1 MNLRAFARWVL
12 PGLLAM
18 ALLLS
23 SPGAISKTKN
33 GKENAPEKSEKS
45 EKEEGSA
52 TIQRVPN
59 NVYENLR
66 NNVSS
71 IDYYTTNYGIFGL
84 NILQNRAGGV
94 WPRGS
99 STPYIFGGGIWF
111 GARKTARDSSGQVI
125 KAADGSDSLRK
136 MAVISYNPNSGASW
150 MVPGRVGPDYKKSP
164 VNNSAQGI
172 NNNRIYFSTDYNKV
186 DGTPFD
192 NRDKLAGGA
201 NWPIWDT
208 RPGDSLKVNRYFG
221 EYVEEPGQR
230 NVSTYTK
237 GPAIISGEDVFTTY
251 KDTDLSRY
259 EISRLVAQRAGYPI
273 GIQVEQTDYTWGF
286 GDYANFMFIKYL
298 IINKSSDTLL
308 NCWMAPAMDMDIGQ
322 AGNDRTKIVIPDKLQ
337 DTLNL
342 AIQWS
347 ETEPQRYGY
356 IGFDF
361 LESPAVDSLN
371 FVRTDKRVYSGP
383 EQLGLKTFRNWTIQN
398 DPRTPEERYDFM
410 ADPARDIDTG
420 PGDKRFLMS
429 TGPFNLRP
437 GDTARVVVGIMFAYG
452 ASTPPTGTPQ
462 DMRQLL
468 ELDNFAQ
475 GVYDNNFLAPV
486 PPDQATLSWSPL
498 NNGVKLTWDERSER
512 SVDYQERGLDFRGYV
527 IQRQRRGSP
536 NATIP
541 KDTTAGWNLN
551 WKTIGTFIIP
561 AMPDS
566 ATRLIAA
573 RRNDL
578 SLLGAWARMPEL
590 IDTAAGKPGVIYAYP
605 VYRYDTLK
613 RPAHDG
619 FPELTDTIVRSPLP
633 VDTVLGVREPT
644 PANPPFIA
652 YSGFNFD
659 PYNDRDVA
667 VRDRVR
673 DVIVAI
679 MDSVTNGHTFTD
691 VGDDNRDGK
700 VTENSVDLSQNEK
713 LINNVFYYYRLLAY
727 DAGSVEDRTPQKI
740 NSGIDGLNI
749 VRATPEAPA
758 AGFPPSV
765 QTVSETGL
773 GGIHNFRLAVL
784 DDDRLGQMFGGDTL
798 EFEFQPT
805 DLSRLASGGNIFLPY
820 WYISE
825 VIVRRRSTGE
835 ELTRFFINYNNNF
848 ADRSDSIGTFGAN
861 QLQSLPLDS
870 TFVTYRRSPDS
881 ADFNNARKV
890 RAVYNNSFIS
900 SPDQL
905 VYETTPIYKATF
917 GINFDY
923 SFIQFG
929 DSLRFG
935 KFGDTL
941 TPYQRPLEPFT
952 NPQSNINLVAR
963 AQLVGQRFTGAT
975 TYNVAQIR
983 PPSIGQVKLK
993 VEFGPGGVETL
1004 VVEDRK
1010 DTQYTFTD
1018 VPYLTVSVKN
1028 VAEYKRAVVK
1038 QDGTID
1044 SVAISYDYMFP
1055 ADPLAQAKGDTTKE
1069 TNIPLARLIEP
1080 GYHGLYAYGWVNRP
1094 ADSPGRANRLKR
1106 NDYLVTEVGA
1116 SAGTPVG
1123 TAGRYYLPSTDGKG
1137 NTINFTHR
1145 LLVNGAEI
1153 LIDGAGM
1160 GSYTA
1165 NFNSLDLPPDNPTP
1179 DEFAAGE
1186 SFIVDFTGG
1195 ALGLPQ
1201 PGAKAL
1207 VAITQ
1212 PVVPLIDSATGRDYT
1227 DNLLEQ
1233 ITVVPNPYLIDHIGQ
1248 LSTGNRLLYFTRL
1261 PEICTIQ
1268 IYTSAGELLRTIEHR
1283 ASLENGRVAVDAYD
1297 MLTKAGRQVQ
1307 SQLLIAR
1314 ITTPNGAETI
1324 KKFAVVVG
1332 GFRILSR

>member
-23 SPGAISKTKN
+23 SPGAISKTKD

-45 EKEEGSA
+45 EKEGETP

-66 NNVSS
+66 NNVSR

-111 GARKTARDSSGQVI
+111 GVQKVARDTSGQVI

-136 MAVISYNPNSGASW
+136 MSVISYNPNSGASW
-150 MVPGRVGPDYKKSP
+150 MVPGRVGKDYKKSP
-164 VNNSAQGI
+164 VDNSAQGI

-192 NRDKLAGGA
+192 NRDKLAGGV

-221 EYVEEPGQR
+221 EYVEDVTQR
-230 NVSTYTK
+230 NISTYTK
-237 GPAIISGEDVFTTY
+237 GPAIISGEDVFSTY

-273 GIQVEQTDYTWGF
+273 GIQVEQTDYSWGF
-286 GDYANFMFIKYL
+286 GDYANFMFLKYL

-322 AGNDRTKIVIPDKLQ
+322 AGNDRTKIVIADKLQ

-347 ETEPQRYGY
+347 ETEPQKYGY

-361 LESPAVDSLN
+361 LESPAVDSNN

-437 GDTARVVVGIMFAYG
+437 GDTARVVVGIMFAKPP
-452 ASTPPTGTPQ
+452 ASNQSQVPNGSAT
-462 DMRQLL
+462 DMVPLL
-468 ELDNFAQ
+468 DLDAFAQ
-475 GVYDNNFLAPV
+475 AVYDNNFLAPV

-498 NNGVKLTWDERSER
+498 NNGVKLHWDERSER
-512 SVDYQERGLDFRGYV
+512 SVDFQERGLDFYGYQL
-527 IQRQRRGSP
+527 QRQRRGSP

-541 KDTTAGWNLN
+541 KDSTSGWNLN
-551 WKTIGTFIIP
+551 WRTIATWQLP
-561 AMPDS
+561 ALPDS
-566 ATRLIAA
+566 LTRFLAFQQNKLA
-573 RRNDL
+573 
-578 SLLGAWARMPEL
+578 LLGPWHRLPQLMDVDPSHTGLIYAYRVFRVDTIKRPGLPDSLVTTKVA
-590 IDTAAGKPGVIYAYP
+590 IDTAVTVGELAPNG
-605 VYRYDTLK
+605 DTLSF
-613 RPAHDG
+613 AG
-619 FPELTDTIVRSPLP
+619 FT
-633 VDTVLGVREPT
+633 
-644 PANPPFIA
+644 
-652 YSGFNFD
+652 FN
-659 PYNDRDVA
+659 PYNDRDTVQRKIL
-667 VRDRVR
+667 RDA
-673 DVIVAI
+673 IVAI
-679 MDSVTNGHTFTD
+679 MDSITNGHTFVD
-691 VGDDNRDGK
+691 VGDDNKDGK
-700 VTENSVDLSQNEK
+700 VDENAVDLSQNEK
-713 LINNVFYYYRLLAY
+713 LVNNVYYYYQLLAY
-727 DAGSVEDRTPQKI
+727 DAGSTEDRTPQKI

-758 AGFPPSV
+758 AGFPTTA
-765 QTVSETGL
+765 QTVSESFL
-773 GGIHNFRLAVL
+773 GGIHNFRLAVF
-784 DDDRLGQMFGGDTL
+784 DEDRLGQMFGGDTL

-805 DLSRLASGGNIFLPY
+805 DLSRLITATQVFPPY
-820 WYISE
+820 WYINE
-825 VIVRRRSTGE
+825 VIVRRHSTGE
-835 ELTRFFINYNNNF
+835 ELTRFFINYNANF
-848 ADRSDSIGTFGAN
+848 SDRGDSISTNGVNGP
-861 QLQSLPLDS
+861 LQSFPLD
-870 TFVTYRRSPDS
+870 TPFVTYRRTPDP
-881 ADFNNARKV
+881 ADFQNGRKV

-900 SPDQL
+900 SPDQQPI
-905 VYETTPIYKATF
+905 YETTPIYKATF

-935 KFGDTL
+935 KFGDTT

-963 AQLVGQRFTGAT
+963 AQLVGQRYTGAT
-975 TYNVAQIR
+975 AYNVAQIR

-993 VEFGPGGVETL
+993 VEFGPGGNETL
-1004 VVEDRK
+1004 TVKDRK
-1010 DTQYTFTD
+1010 DVQYTFNN
-1018 VPYLTVSVKN
+1018 VPYLTVTVKN
-1028 VAEYKRAVVK
+1028 IAEYKRAVVK
-1038 QDGTID
+1038 EDGTID
-1044 SVAISYDYMFP
+1044 SVAISYDYTFP

-1080 GYHGLYAYGWVNRP
+1080 GSHGLYAYGWVNRP
-1094 ADSPGRANRLKR
+1094 ADSIGRANRLKR
-1106 NDYLVTEVGA
+1106 NDYLVTDVGA
-1116 SAGTPVG
+1116 SSGTPVG
-1123 TAGRYYLPSTDGKG
+1123 TAGRYYLPSTDGSG

-1160 GSYTA
+1160 GSYQA
-1165 NFNSLDLPPDNPTP
+1165 NFNSADLPPDKPNV

-1195 ALGLPQ
+1195 TLGLPQ

-1207 VAITQ
+1207 VAVMK
-1212 PVVPLIDSATGRDYT
+1212 PEVPMNSDSTKGREYT
-1227 DNLLEQ
+1227 DDLLDQ
-1233 ITVVPNPYLIDHIGQ
+1233 ITVVPNPYLIDHLGQ
-1248 LSTGNRLLYFTRL
+1248 VSTGNRLLYFTRL

-1268 IYTSAGELLRTIEHR
+1268 IYTAAGELLRTIDHQ
-1283 ASLENGRVAVDAYD
+1283 ASIENGRVAVDAYD

-1307 SQLLIAR
+1307 SQLLVAR
-1314 ITTPNGAETI
+1314 ITTPSGAETI

-1332 GFRILSR
+1332 GFRIFSR